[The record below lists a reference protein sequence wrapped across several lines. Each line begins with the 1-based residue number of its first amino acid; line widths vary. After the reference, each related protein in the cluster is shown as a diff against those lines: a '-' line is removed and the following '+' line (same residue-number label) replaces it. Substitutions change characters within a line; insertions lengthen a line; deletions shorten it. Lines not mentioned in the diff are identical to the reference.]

1 MSHKIEH
8 IPSDKCVKQLKCTF
22 DPDLVKLVIPLL
34 KPYTKTILVSMHNN
48 IRAFKSF
55 QVVSIQQKIAR
66 FDSLNYKITGFSMH
80 LNADPLL
87 EYYQELGQTK
97 TPFTAIQ
104 CAQLLWCV
112 VLYQP
117 HGITAWIGQESKMK
131 RERET
136 PSWVLIKYTFS
147 HVWSTHLWF
156 VFTH

>member
-66 FDSLNYKITGFSMH
+66 FDSLN
-80 LNADPLL
+80 
-87 EYYQELGQTK
+87 
-97 TPFTAIQ
+97 
-104 CAQLLWCV
+104 
-112 VLYQP
+112 
-117 HGITAWIGQESKMK
+117 
-131 RERET
+131 
-136 PSWVLIKYTFS
+136 
-147 HVWSTHLWF
+147 
-156 VFTH
+156 